1 MDLLDKLEKEG
12 TLSAGEF
19 LSLYRM
25 RNAIGREKLF
35 ARARRLRDTAYG
47 RDVYLRALVECT
59 SFCRC
64 GCLYCGINA
73 SNRHAVRYRLSPD
86 EVIDAAGRAYRAGF
100 RTFVLQGGED
110 AVFVKDLSTI
120 IRHLKDSFPDA
131 AVTLS
136 FGEWPEPLYAE
147 WKEAGADRYLL
158 RHETATAGHFAR
170 LHPAGQTLEHRLS
183 CLQALRRLGYQTGAG
198 FMVGSPFQ
206 SEEDVARDLA
216 FLSSFRP
223 EMAGIG
229 PFIPHHDT
237 VFASCGAG
245 SVDDTLFILALM
257 RIAMP
262 NVLLPATTALATLS
276 PTGTRD
282 GILAGANVVMPNM
295 TPAGEGRYEL
305 YDGKKRQDAGEAMRK
320 EIEAAGCRMAMVRGD
335 YRD

>member
-1 MDLLDKLEKEG
+1 METLLLDRRTSGVVQGGVPAGE
-12 TLSAGEF
+12 TLS
-19 LSLYRM
+19 SLVRFFSVFSD
-25 RNAIGREKLF
+25 AT
-35 ARARRLRDTAYG
+35 RLRI
-47 RDVYLRALVECT
+47 LSALAISEMCVT
-59 SFCRC
+59 
-64 GCLYCGINA
+64 
-73 SNRHAVRYRLSPD
+73 
-86 EVIDAAGRAYRAGF
+86 
-100 RTFVLQGGED
+100 
-110 AVFVKDLSTI
+110 DLSRVLAINQTTVSHQL
-120 IRHLKDSFPDA
+120 RHLKDSFPDA

-245 SVDDTLFILALM
+245 SVDDTLFILALI

-305 YDGKKRQDAGEAMRK
+305 YDGKKRQDAGEAIRK